1 MSTGASG
8 SAQLAL
14 PLGPAVNPRRRR
26 PARSGTGTPA
36 TAAGAVTHLQVS
48 LDLKHGMVADTPP
61 FCRCC
66 QRRGCVRVAS
76 VGWTA
81 CTWCQ
86 GSAVDPV
93 AVVAWLLR
101 RGPRGGAAAAA
112 LERLAS

>member
-26 PARSGTGTPA
+26 SARSGTGTPA
-36 TAAGAVTHLQVS
+36 AARADTHLQVS
-48 LDLKHGMVADTPP
+48 LDLEQGTVADTPP

-76 VGWTA
+76 GGWTA

-93 AVVAWLLR
+93 AVVGWLLR
-101 RGPRGGAAAAA
+101 RGPRAGAAA